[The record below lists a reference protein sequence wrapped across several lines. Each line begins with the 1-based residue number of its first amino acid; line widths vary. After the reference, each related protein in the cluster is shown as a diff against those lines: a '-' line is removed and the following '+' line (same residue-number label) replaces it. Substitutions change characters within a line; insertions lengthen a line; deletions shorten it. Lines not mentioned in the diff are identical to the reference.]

1 MRPQLFAAGVLAAL
15 LGVGLYVLEI
25 PLVFFWSI
33 PLGVGGAIMAGAS
46 LLLPE
51 SQGPVEPPDGYRFC
65 AFCSSPVGIEEKRC
79 PNCNGVQQGG
89 DVQ

>member
-15 LGVGLYVLEI
+15 LGAGLYVLEI

-33 PLGVGGAIMAGAS
+33 PLGIGGAIMAGAS

-51 SQGPVEPPDGYRFC
+51 SNGPIEPPEGHRFC
-65 AFCSSPVGIEEKRC
+65 VYCSNPVKITDKRC
-79 PNCNGVQQGG
+79 PHCNGMQPGG
-89 DVQ
+89 GS